1 MTLDWSQCPGVES
14 DPEKMSGAWVFRG
27 TRFPI
32 STIFENLEQ
41 GATIRRYLGM
51 VSGAQP
57 PANSR
62 SRGLRRQK
70 RTTPVVIKWSKC
82 K

>member
-1 MTLDWSQCPGVES
+1 MTLDWSQCPAVER

-41 GATIRRYLGM
+41 GASIDDILQWYQGLNRQQIQE
-51 VSGAQP
+51 VVAFAAKSAQS
-57 PANSR
+57 AMAR
-62 SRGLRRQK
+62 S
-70 RTTPVVIKWSKC
+70 
-82 K
+82 